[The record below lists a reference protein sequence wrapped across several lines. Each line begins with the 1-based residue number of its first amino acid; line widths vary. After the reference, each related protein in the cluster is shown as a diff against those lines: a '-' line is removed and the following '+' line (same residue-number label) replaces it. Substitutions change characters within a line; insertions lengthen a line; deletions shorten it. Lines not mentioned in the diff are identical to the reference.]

1 MKEKVIITISDSHE
15 IDGERE
21 ESRLTTVG
29 ELERTEK
36 IHPAWPTD
44 LVKASAILAE
54 EAGETLRAANTFDE
68 TRSGKK
74 EIITEAVQTAAMAIR
89 LLKNIDPKGTEN
101 E

>member
-1 MKEKVIITISDSHE
+1 MKTEQILCLVMA
-15 IDGERE
+15 
-21 ESRLTTVG
+21 
-29 ELERTEK
+29 ELERAGK

-89 LLKNIDPKGTEN
+89 LLKNINQEGTEN
-101 E
+101 V

>member
-1 MKEKVIITISDSHE
+1 MKTEQILCLIMA
-15 IDGERE
+15 
-21 ESRLTTVG
+21 
-29 ELERTEK
+29 ELERAEK

-68 TRSGKK
+68 IRSGKK

>member
-1 MKEKVIITISDSHE
+1 MKIEQILCLVMA
-15 IDGERE
+15 
-21 ESRLTTVG
+21 
-29 ELERTEK
+29 ELERAEK
-36 IHPAWPTD
+36 IHPAWPAD

-89 LLKNIDPKGTEN
+89 LLKNINQEGAEN

>member
-1 MKEKVIITISDSHE
+1 MKIEQILCLVMA
-15 IDGERE
+15 
-21 ESRLTTVG
+21 
-29 ELERTEK
+29 ELERAER
-36 IHPAWPTD
+36 IHPMWPTD

-68 TRSGKK
+68 IRSGKK

-89 LLKNIDPKGTEN
+89 LLKNINQEGAEN

>member
-1 MKEKVIITISDSHE
+1 MKTEQILCLVMA
-15 IDGERE
+15 
-21 ESRLTTVG
+21 
-29 ELERTEK
+29 ELERAEK

-54 EAGETLRAANTFDE
+54 EAGETLQAANTFDE

-89 LLKNIDPKGTEN
+89 LLKNIEPKGTEN
-101 E
+101 V

>member
-1 MKEKVIITISDSHE
+1 MKTEQILCLVMA
-15 IDGERE
+15 
-21 ESRLTTVG
+21 

-36 IHPAWPTD
+36 IHPAWPSD

-54 EAGETLRAANTFDE
+54 EAGETLRAANSFDE

-89 LLKNIDPKGTEN
+89 LLKNINMEGTNDEQ
-101 E
+101 

>member
-1 MKEKVIITISDSHE
+1 MKTEQILCRI
-15 IDGERE
+15 
-21 ESRLTTVG
+21 LA
-29 ELERTEK
+29 ELERAEK
-36 IHPAWPTD
+36 IHPAWPID

-74 EIITEAVQTAAMAIR
+74 EIVTEAVQTAATAIR
-89 LLKNIDPKGTEN
+89 LLKNINLKGTEN